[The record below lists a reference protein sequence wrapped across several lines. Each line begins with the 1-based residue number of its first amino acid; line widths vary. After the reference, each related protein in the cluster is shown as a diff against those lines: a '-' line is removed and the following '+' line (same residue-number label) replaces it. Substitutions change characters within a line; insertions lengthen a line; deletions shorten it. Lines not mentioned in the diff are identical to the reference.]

1 MDEQRGL
8 FITIEGIEG
17 VGKSTNIAF
26 IEDYL
31 RRSGKALL
39 VTREPGG
46 TEIAEQIRN
55 LLLSHQQESL
65 CEESELLLVFAA
77 RAQHL
82 NQRILPALQRGEWVL
97 CDRFTDAT
105 FAYQGEGRGL
115 SVEMIAR
122 LESMIQGALRP
133 DLTLILDV
141 PVEMGLSRVRKRGQ
155 LDRFEQEKSAFFER
169 VRQGYLAIAAKEPE
183 RCAVVDASQPL
194 EAVQSDIQA
203 LLDQRLS
210 ICEGL

>member
-1 MDEQRGL
+1 MDEQRAL

-55 LLLSHQQESL
+55 LLLSHQKESL

-82 NQRILPALQRGEWVL
+82 NQRILPALKRGEWVL

-122 LESMIQGALRP
+122 LESMVQGALRP

-141 PVEMGLSRVRKRGQ
+141 PVEVGLSRVRKRGQ
-155 LDRFEQEKSAFFER
+155 PDRFEQEKSAFFER

-194 EAVQSDIQA
+194 KAVQTDIQS

-210 ICEGL
+210 VSGGL